1 MDMDMDVD
9 VDMDMDMD
17 DANWKLIVVQ
27 HSVPIVD
34 YRSQREEWLM
44 YSDNLPLFHN
54 NTFTPALI
62 QGQTCKGNPCALYSK
77 KVETMDFSNLHIKH
91 PNGGAST
98 WRSSAT
104 SASSLMAYSGQVC
117 GRTIQHDDPAM
128 GVGGEWYCVHV
139 LGQESPSRKKKQKIQ
154 ESPSR

>member
-9 VDMDMDMD
+9 VDMDMD

-44 YSDNLPLFHN
+44 YSDNLPLFDN

-62 QGQTCKGNPCALYSK
+62 QGQKCKGNPCALYSK

-104 SASSLMAYSGQVC
+104 SASSLMA
-117 GRTIQHDDPAM
+117 
-128 GVGGEWYCVHV
+128 
-139 LGQESPSRKKKQKIQ
+139 
-154 ESPSR
+154 